1 MTANRMNKLFIVI
14 LLSLLFSCAK
24 DADPALDKANF
35 TRIYDNNKF
44 NGSYFPIDVK
54 QTPDGGYLILAERRL
69 VNSSF
74 NGTYLLKV
82 DELGAF
88 VSELEVPSNQVAP
101 IGPLLEAN
109 SKYYFFS
116 MEPGNFQTQLSEVE
130 PTGTVTKTTLVGG
143 SYPSAAYKDN
153 SDSNFVL
160 LRYDNTT
167 KQSVVTVMNPN
178 GSVSKSMGFT
188 IGAGDGVE
196 EKFISHFL
204 RTGRQFPFQ
213 VGKTA
218 NGQYFF
224 NGFYNYNFSLVFS
237 SLSTSNPTGIAFGQQ
252 DQGGFSCVFPLEG
265 NNYAAARFN
274 FGDNY
279 LLPTTN
285 INSTG
290 ISQIVDLAGN
300 NLLELSSNATVKVI
314 NLSLNTKS
322 ILLFASNTR
331 SKQIALFGYDR
342 TTGKLVG
349 SKYLGFSNTY
359 EIASLTST
367 SDGGLAVCGTTYV
380 AGRFPRICLFKISK
394 EELGKSF
401 K

>member
-1 MTANRMNKLFIVI
+1 
-14 LLSLLFSCAK
+14 
-24 DADPALDKANF
+24 
-35 TRIYDNNKF
+35 
-44 NGSYFPIDVK
+44 
-54 QTPDGGYLILAERRL
+54 
-69 VNSSF
+69 
-74 NGTYLLKV
+74 
-82 DELGAF
+82 
-88 VSELEVPSNQVAP
+88 
-101 IGPLLEAN
+101 
-109 SKYYFFS
+109 

>member
-1 MTANRMNKLFIVI
+1 MTANRMKKLLAAI

-24 DADPALDKANF
+24 DSDPALDKANF

-74 NGTYLLKV
+74 SGTYLLKV
-82 DELGAF
+82 DEFGAF

-116 MEPGNFQTQLSEVE
+116 MEPGNYQSQLSEVE

-153 SDSNFVL
+153 SDGNFVL

-213 VGKTA
+213 VGRTA

-237 SLSTSNPTGIAFGQQ
+237 SLATSNPTGIAFGQQ

-265 NNYAAARFN
+265 NNFAAARFN

-279 LLPTTN
+279 LLPSAT
-285 INSTG
+285 INSAG
-290 ISQIVDLAGN
+290 ISQIVDLEGN
-300 NLLELSSNATVKVI
+300 NLLELSSNAQVKVI

-349 SKYLGFSNTY
+349 SKYLGFSNAY

-380 AGRFPRICLFKISK
+380 AGRFPRICLFKLSK
-394 EELGKSF
+394 DELAKSF

>member
-1 MTANRMNKLFIVI
+1 MNKLFIVI

>member
-1 MTANRMNKLFIVI
+1 MTANRMNKLFTVI
-14 LLSLLFSCAK
+14 LLGLLFSCAR
-24 DADPALDKANF
+24 DSDPALDKANF

-44 NGSYFPIDVK
+44 NGSYFPIDLK

-74 NGTYLLKV
+74 SGTYLLKV
-82 DELGAF
+82 DEFGKF
-88 VSELEVPSNQVAP
+88 ISELEVPSNQVAP
-101 IGPLLEAN
+101 IGPLLEADG
-109 SKYYFFS
+109 KYYFFS
-116 MEPGNFQTQLSEVE
+116 MEPGNYQTQLSEVDLK
-130 PTGTVTKTTLVGG
+130 GTVTKTTLVGG

-153 SDSNFVL
+153 SDGSFVL

-167 KQSVVTVMNPN
+167 KQSVVTVMNPT

-213 VGKTA
+213 VGRTA

-237 SLSTSNPTGIAFGQQ
+237 SLATSNPTGIAIGQQ
-252 DQGGFSCVFPLEG
+252 EQGGFSCVFPLEG

-279 LLPTTN
+279 LLPSAT
-285 INSTG
+285 INSAG
-290 ISQIVDLAGN
+290 ISQIVDLEGN
-300 NLLELSSNATVKVI
+300 NLLELSSNAKVKVI
-314 NLSLNTKS
+314 NLPLNAKS
-322 ILLFASNTR
+322 VILFASNTR
-331 SKQIALFGYDR
+331 GKQISLFGYDR

-349 SKYLGFSNTY
+349 SKYLGFSNAY

-380 AGRFPRICLFKISK
+380 AGRFPRICLFKLSK
-394 EELGKSF
+394 EELAKSF